1 MQRLKSV
8 TERYYKNTTNFSL
21 SIKRILYFCINLVAN
36 FNRYIMKHLIITLF
50 SLMFCTTL
58 LAYDVEIDGIYYNFS
73 GDEAE
78 VTYQQ
83 RVGENQFPMSDYSG
97 SIVLPES
104 VVYKE
109 KSYKVTRIGQQAF
122 FCCEDVISITI
133 PKSVNVIRHYAFA
146 GCSNLTEI
154 VCKAHNPPAT
164 RYIDKVG
171 FDRLGGVFYGVD
183 KQNSN
188 YMFPKVVKR
197 LTEPQN
203 YGRTSISWKWKWELM
218 K

>member
-1 MQRLKSV
+1 MKMKKELL
-8 TERYYKNTTNFSL
+8 L
-21 SIKRILYFCINLVAN
+21 S
-36 FNRYIMKHLIITLF
+36 M
-50 SLMFCTTL
+50 LMVMMPL
-58 LAYDVEIDGIYYNFS
+58 MVNAYDAEIDGIYYNFS

-78 VTYQQ
+78 VTYQK
-83 RVGENQFPMSDYSG
+83 VGENQIPMSDYSG
-97 SIVLPES
+97 LVVIPES

-109 KSYKVTRIGQQAF
+109 KTYKVTRIGQQAF
-122 FCCEDVISITI
+122 SCCEDVISVTI

-171 FDRLGGVFYGVD
+171 FDRSGGVFYGVD

>member
-1 MQRLKSV
+1 MKMKKELL
-8 TERYYKNTTNFSL
+8 L
-21 SIKRILYFCINLVAN
+21 S
-36 FNRYIMKHLIITLF
+36 M
-50 SLMFCTTL
+50 LMVMMPL
-58 LAYDVEIDGIYYNFS
+58 MVNAYDAEIDGIYYNFS

-97 SIVLPES
+97 SIVIPES

-154 VCKAHNPPAT
+154 VCLAHNPPAT

-171 FDRLGGVFYGVD
+171 FDRPSGVFYGVD
-183 KQNSN
+183 KRIQTICS
-188 YMFPKVVKR
+188 PR
-197 LTEPQN
+197 L
-203 YGRTSISWKWKWELM
+203 
-218 K
+218 